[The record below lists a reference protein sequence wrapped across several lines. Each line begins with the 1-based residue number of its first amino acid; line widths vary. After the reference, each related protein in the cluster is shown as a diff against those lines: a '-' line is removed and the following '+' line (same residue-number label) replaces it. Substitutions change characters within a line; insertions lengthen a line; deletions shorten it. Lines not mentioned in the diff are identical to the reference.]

1 VKTLNRLR
9 HVAQSFKIQ
18 KETLNFSSSAGSTE
32 NLNPKMKKKIKKRL
46 K

>member
-1 VKTLNRLR
+1 LR